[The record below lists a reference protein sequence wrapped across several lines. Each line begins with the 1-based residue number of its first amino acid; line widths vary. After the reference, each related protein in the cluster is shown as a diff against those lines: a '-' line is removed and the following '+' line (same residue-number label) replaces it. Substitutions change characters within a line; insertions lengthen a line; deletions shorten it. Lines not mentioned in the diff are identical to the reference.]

1 MTAKELI
8 EAGHLSAALEQ
19 LNHDVR
25 SHPTDVRQRTFLF
38 ELLCFMGDYQRA
50 ARQLDVIE
58 HQDTAAEIGVQVYR
72 HILTAAEA
80 RDEFFS
86 QGRQPHF
93 LFSPP
98 SYVYPHLEA
107 VNQLRQAQPAAAKA
121 LLEQAAANYPR
132 LSGRLDGQVFDDFC
146 DSDAILGP
154 FLEAFVQSDYVWLPL
169 EQIKQLTIPLPTH
182 LRDLLWTPARLEAHS
197 GPVGDVFLPV
207 LYPGSCRHDD
217 DRIKLGRLTDWLDS
231 GDGLARGVGQ
241 HLFLVGEDGRALLEM
256 RELVFDARATPTD
269 DA

>member
-1 MTAKELI
+1 MTAKELL
-8 EAGHLSAALEQ
+8 EAGRLSAAIEQ
-19 LNHDVR
+19 LNDDVR
-25 SHPTDVRQRTFLF
+25 SHPTEVRQRTFLF
-38 ELLCFMGDYQRA
+38 ELLCFAGEYQRA

-58 HQDTAAEIGVQVYR
+58 HQDATAEIGVQAYR
-72 HILTAAEA
+72 HILTAEEA
-80 RDEFFS
+80 RNALFS
-86 QGRQPHF
+86 QGRQPRF

-98 SYVYPHLEA
+98 PYVYPHLEA

-121 LLEQAAANYPR
+121 LLEQAVSTHPR
-132 LSGRLDGQVFDDFC
+132 LSGHLDGQAFDDFC

-154 FLEAFVQSDYVWLPL
+154 FLEVFVQSDYVWLPL

-207 LYPGSCRHDD
+207 LYPESCRHDD
-217 DRIKLGRLTDWLDS
+217 DRIKLGRLTDWLDG
-231 GDGLARGVGQ
+231 GDGLARGIGQ
-241 HLFLVGEDGRALLEM
+241 HLFLVGEDGQALLEM
-256 RELVFDARATPTD
+256 RELVFDARATPTE

>member
-1 MTAKELI
+1 VTAKELL
-8 EAGHLSAALEQ
+8 EAGRLSAAIEQ
-19 LNHDVR
+19 LNDDVR

-38 ELLCFMGDYQRA
+38 ELLCFAGEYQRA

-58 HQDTAAEIGVQVYR
+58 HQDATAEIGVQAYR
-72 HILTAAEA
+72 HILTAEEA
-80 RDEFFS
+80 RDALFS
-86 QGRQPHF
+86 QGRQPRF

-98 SYVYPHLEA
+98 PYVYPHLEA

-121 LLEQAAANYPR
+121 LLEQAVSTHPR
-132 LSGRLDGQVFDDFC
+132 LSGHVDGQVFDDFC

-154 FLEAFVQSDYVWLPL
+154 FLEVFVQNDYVWFPL

-217 DRIKLGRLTDWLDS
+217 DRIKLGRLTDWLDG
-231 GDGLARGVGQ
+231 GDGLARGTGQ

-256 RELVFDARATPTD
+256 RELVFDARATPTE

>member
-1 MTAKELI
+1 MTAKELL
-8 EAGHLSAALEQ
+8 EAGRLSAALEQ
-19 LNHDVR
+19 LNDDVR

-38 ELLCFMGDYQRA
+38 ELLCFAGEYQRA

-58 HQDTAAEIGVQVYR
+58 HQDATAEIGVQAYR
-72 HILTAAEA
+72 HILTAEEA
-80 RDEFFS
+80 RDALFS
-86 QGRQPHF
+86 QGRQPRF

-98 SYVYPHLEA
+98 PYVYPHLEA

-121 LLEQAAANYPR
+121 LLEQAVSTHPR
-132 LSGRLDGQVFDDFC
+132 LSGHVDGQVFDDFC

-197 GPVGDVFLPV
+197 GPVGTCFCRFCTPNRAGMMTI
-207 LYPGSCRHDD
+207 GSN
-217 DRIKLGRLTDWLDS
+217 S
-231 GDGLARGVGQ
+231 GD
-241 HLFLVGEDGRALLEM
+241 
-256 RELVFDARATPTD
+256 
-269 DA
+269 

>member
-1 MTAKELI
+1 MTAKELL
-8 EAGHLSAALEQ
+8 EAGRLSAALEQ
-19 LNHDVR
+19 LNDDVR

-38 ELLCFMGDYQRA
+38 ELLCFAGEYQRA

-58 HQDTAAEIGVQVYR
+58 HQDATAEIGVQAYR
-72 HILTAAEA
+72 HILTAEEA
-80 RDEFFS
+80 RDALFS
-86 QGRQPHF
+86 QGRQPRF

-98 SYVYPHLEA
+98 PYVYPHLEA

-121 LLEQAAANYPR
+121 LLEQAVSTHPR
-132 LSGRLDGQVFDDFC
+132 LSGHVDGQVFDDFC

-154 FLEAFVQSDYVWLPL
+154 FLEVFVQNDYVWLPL

-197 GPVGDVFLPV
+197 GLVGDVFLPV
-207 LYPGSCRHDD
+207 LYPESCRHDD
-217 DRIKLGRLTDWLDS
+217 DRIKLGRLTDWLDG
-231 GDGLARGVGQ
+231 GDGLARGIGQ

-256 RELVFDARATPTD
+256 RDLVFDARATPTE